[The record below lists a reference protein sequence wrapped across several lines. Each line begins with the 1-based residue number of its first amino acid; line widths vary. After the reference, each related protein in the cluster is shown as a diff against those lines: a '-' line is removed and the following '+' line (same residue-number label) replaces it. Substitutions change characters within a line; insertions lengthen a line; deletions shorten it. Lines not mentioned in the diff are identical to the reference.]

1 MLDST
6 HVVARDVISIVSL
19 PPMRS
24 TLLALLAM
32 ICLVGC
38 GKRGPLYLP
47 DGPSQAQGTPAA
59 VEATQRR

>member
-1 MLDST
+1 MS
-6 HVVARDVISIVSL
+6 ISIVPL

-47 DGPSQAQGTPAA
+47 DSPSQAQGTPAA
-59 VEATQRR
+59 IEATQRR